1 MFLLLAAIPMFGQQE
16 IKLVTG
22 TVTYLSSQN
31 VYVKFK
37 STEGINVGDTLFVK
51 QGENLIPSLVVSN
64 KSSTSCVSI
73 PIVKVKFEVKDE
85 FYAKVAITAK
95 EKKEG
100 EKDEK
105 QEEKPNAKPLVT
117 VVEDQGEEEAG
128 KAEFKQKIKGRVSAA
143 SYSTMSSGENAETTH
158 RMRYAFNLTGSNI
171 NNSRFS
177 TENYITFRHTL
188 GEWQQVQDNLAD
200 ALKVYTLAV
209 KYDLDKRSNITLG
222 RKINYKISSMGAIDG
237 LQVEKGLGKE
247 FLVGALVGTRP
258 DYSDY
263 GFNANLLQVGAFVG
277 HYSAPEKKFQ
287 QTTLAFVEQRNH
299 SNTDRRFTYFQHSN
313 NLVKNMTLFGS
324 FEVDLFRNI
333 GGEAQNKLSLTNLYL
348 SLRYRFNRK
357 LNASLSYDNRKNIIY
372 YESYKNF
379 IDQLIDDE
387 TRQGLRLNASYRILK
402 FVTWGANLS
411 WRFQKS
417 DMNVSKNLN
426 TYVNISRLPFIKAQ
440 LSLSANFLQTNYIDS
455 KVFGIRMS
463 KDFLKGKVNGDLYFR
478 YGEYQYKTNENTNR
492 QKIFGASL
500 SYRLMKKLSLY
511 LYYEG
516 TFDNIG
522 YDYNRLN
529 TKLIQR
535 F

>member
-1 MFLLLAAIPMFGQQE
+1 MLE
-16 IKLVTG
+16 G
-22 TVTYLSSQN
+22 TVSYLSSQN

-37 STEGINVGDTLFVK
+37 STEGIEVGDTLFLK
-51 QGENLIPSLVVSN
+51 KGEVLIPAMLVSN
-64 KSSTSCVSI
+64 KSSSSCVNT
-73 PIVKVKFEVKDE
+73 PIVEQKFEVKDE
-85 FYAKVAITAK
+85 LYAKVAISGK
-95 EKKEG
+95 EKKEE
-100 EKDEK
+100 EKEEK
-105 QEEKPNAKPLVT
+105 QEERPSAKPLVT

-128 KAEFKQKIKGRVSAA
+128 KSEFKQKKKSRISAA
-143 SYSTMSSGENAETTH
+143 SYSTMSSGENAQTLH

-188 GEWQQVQDNLAD
+188 GEWQEVQDNLAD

-237 LQVEKGLGKE
+237 LQVEKGLGRE
-247 FLVGALVGTRP
+247 FLVGALAGTRP
-258 DYSDY
+258 DFADY

-277 HYSAPEKKFQ
+277 HYSAPDKKFQ
-287 QTTLAFVEQRNH
+287 QSTLAFVEQRNG
-299 SNTDRRFTYFQHSN
+299 SSTDRRFTYFQHSN
-313 NLVKNMTLFGS
+313 NLAKNMTIFTS
-324 FEVDLFRNI
+324 FEVDLYEKVN
-333 GGEAQNKLSLTNLYL
+333 GEVHNKLSLANLCA
-348 SLRYRFNRK
+348 SLRYRFSKK
-357 LNASLSYDNRKNIIY
+357 LNASLSYDNRKNIIF

-379 IDQLIDDE
+379 IDQLVDDE
-387 TRQGLRLNASYRILK
+387 TRQGLRLNASYRLFK
-402 FVTWGANLS
+402 LVTWGANLS

-417 DMNVSKNLN
+417 DMNLSKNLN

-455 KVFGIRMS
+455 KVFGLRLS
-463 KDFLKGKVNGDLYFR
+463 KDLIKGKLNGDLYFR
-478 YGEYQYKTNENTNR
+478 YGEYHYKANENTNR
-492 QKIFGASL
+492 QEIIGASL
-500 SYRLMKKLSLY
+500 SYRLMKKLSFY